1 MTNTATALTLK
12 RTEEQEVRTEP
23 IRISDIAQEAEGI
36 RAITDL
42 IYYHWQDRRPS
53 EEDAVVLHSA
63 LYGLKTLIETH
74 TAHAQQVY
82 EAHQFDPGE

>member
-1 MTNTATALTLK
+1 MTNTEGTLALKKVYTG
-12 RTEEQEVRTEP
+12 P
-23 IRISDIAQEAEGI
+23 DAGDIALEAEGI

-42 IYYHWQDRRPS
+42 IYYNWQSTRTT
-53 EEDAVVLHSA
+53 EEEQQELYFA

-82 EAHQFDPGE
+82 EVHQFDE

>member
-1 MTNTATALTLK
+1 MTNTAATLTLK
-12 RTEEQEVRTEP
+12 KAEEQEIRTKVNTG
-23 IRISDIAQEAEGI
+23 DVALEAEGI

-53 EEDAVVLHSA
+53 EEDAVEIHSA
-63 LYGLKTLIETH
+63 LYGLKTLIEAH

-82 EAHQFDPGE
+82 EAYQFDE